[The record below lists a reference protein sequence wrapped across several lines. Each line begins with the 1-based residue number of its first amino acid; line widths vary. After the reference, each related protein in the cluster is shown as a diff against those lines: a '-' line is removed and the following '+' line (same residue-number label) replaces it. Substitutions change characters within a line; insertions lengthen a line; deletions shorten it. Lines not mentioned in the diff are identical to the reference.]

1 MPYGRSN
8 NAPSPPSSDE
18 TILPPAFTT
27 HRWDISKNMA
37 QHQEPMGNGEEM
49 DSGDDDDDGG
59 DDDDDVDDESSEGG
73 EGESSEDEG
82 NNEEIKDK
90 KNVEKFILAFSNGDY
105 DAEFDDKLDRGLPS
119 TAHPTQASYTKPDNW
134 RERNRI
140 GLEKVKEQLQS
151 CIDSVSH
158 VKSLELKLGHN
169 GYLDQLMVNEAPI
182 VWHQP
187 ILDKYWNQVEEEI
200 EQQEVITDI
209 LDIQISN
216 VEMKKE
222 RLAALVAMFVSG
234 RANSSS
240 T

>member
-1 MPYGRSN
+1 MADDAAEDP
-8 NAPSPPSSDE
+8 NA
-18 TILPPAFTT
+18 
-27 HRWDISKNMA
+27 
-37 QHQEPMGNGEEM
+37 
-49 DSGDDDDDGG
+49 DDGWENESE
-59 DDDDDVDDESSEGG
+59 DDDDVNSDGDDMDDSGEDNDDEESGNDKDNG
-73 EGESSEDEG
+73 EE
-82 NNEEIKDK
+82 KM